1 MEELGESIP
10 LSGLKDNKHKFEQF
24 NEAFK
29 WNDVDKFR
37 QILSGIGGSDRVNFL
52 QTADPYTHKSIFEL
66 ICATPDRHTFIL
78 ECISAGCDTN
88 KQNQKCGKGPLGF
101 AVEAISSNNLEALLS
116 DTSVGVDTKHSFQ
129 FPFTSVNY
137 FVELISDKSFN
148 EIYPCIELLVKHCA
162 DVNLPAENGKT
173 PIENILENSRLRV
186 EKKTRLMQCFLS
198 EAKYVDITRVY
209 TRLIKLLP
217 DVELSPT
224 HTQIDQVWNADRFV
238 EYLTKENEL
247 KIIATDSPTRLTE
260 LFTIVHSD
268 TTLLTLAIENAW
280 TFSVE
285 KVIRLGVDLNIKA
298 GHFTPIEHAINVG
311 HWEILQLFLSSSK
324 LDLNGVQTLLPIAAQ
339 YTERPAN
346 NHKNYVKC
354 FDLLLNHSKI
364 DVNAADAFGCTALHY
379 AIRNDDSRIVADLL
393 KRGAYIGIK
402 DSSKKPL
409 ISKIDPQ
416 LLEKHFNSCIT
427 TTSKH
432 FDRNDYELVFN
443 FANFIPSQSKRQKGR
458 YCVRK
463 RIYETKV
470 LRNISECDETKHL
483 VRHPLIEG
491 LLHWKLD
498 GFNVILFANL
508 LFFALFAVNTVW
520 TIYWF
525 NNANQNGKFKKCE
538 MPRRDKVLFENIY
551 WVCSEESAYHT
562 YYMSY
567 SFLMLSILFAR
578 EVTQFIFSPW
588 SYLKSLDNYL
598 ELALI
603 FCSFV
608 TIGMQHAI
616 IEFHDRDAFDDEG
629 RMLVM
634 TVYKTLAVASIF
646 LITYEM
652 FCLLG
657 TVPFWSFSTHYVM
670 LKTVVKNFFKCLL
683 MYAIIIVAFA
693 FTFYIL
699 FNDPTNSTNPSTIAT
714 TPNSTEGKLN
724 HFSSVGMS
732 LFKVSTMAIGEIDA
746 ASIDFKGNA
755 TSYVVFAGFIL
766 LITTVL
772 SNLLN
777 GLAVSDTTAIMAEA
791 KQTELIQR
799 CAALSRFEDGLFN
812 IANRIG
818 FTKLKSN
825 VIRVR
830 PNQKNRIV
838 GENQKKCCGSA
849 RMSESIVKE
858 AFKVLKRAE
867 LEEKEE
873 IEKERIE
880 RRFSNI
886 EKSIN
891 SIESL
896 VKSNEKLL
904 EKVLQ
909 HRLN

>member
-1 MEELGESIP
+1 MEELGETIP
-10 LSGLKDNKHKFEQF
+10 LSGLKDDKHKFEPF
-24 NEAFK
+24 KEAFK

-52 QTADPYTHKSIFEL
+52 QTADPYTHKSLFEL
-66 ICATPDRHTFIL
+66 ICATPDRHKFIL

-137 FVELISDKSFN
+137 LVELISDKNFN

-162 DVNLPAENGKT
+162 DVNLPAENGRT
-173 PIENILENSRLRV
+173 PIENILDNSRLGV
-186 EKKTRLMQCFLS
+186 EKKARLMQCFLS

-217 DVELSPT
+217 DLELSPT
-224 HTQIDQVWNADRFV
+224 HTQIDQDWNADRFV

-247 KIIATDSPTRLTE
+247 KFIATDSPTRLTE

-311 HWEILQLFLSSSK
+311 HWEILQIFLGSSK
-324 LDLNGVQTLLPIAAQ
+324 LDLNGAQTLLPIAAQ

-379 AIRNDDSRIVADLL
+379 AIRNDDSRIVANLL
-393 KRGAYIGIK
+393 KRGAYVGVK

-491 LLHWKLD
+491 LLHWKLN

-525 NNANQNGKFKKCE
+525 NNANQNRTIEKCE
-538 MPRRDKVLFENIY
+538 SLEDDLVSDYPFI
-551 WVCSEESAYHT
+551 CSEESAYYNYFMT
-562 YYMSY
+562 YSL
-567 SFLMLSILFAR
+567 LMLSILFVR
-578 EVTQFIFSPW
+578 EVTQFIFS
-588 SYLKSLDNYL
+588 YLKSIDNYL

-603 FCSFV
+603 FCSSI
-608 TIGMQHAI
+608 TIEGQRHI
-616 IEFHDRDAFDDEG
+616 IQLHGGGENDEI
-629 RMLVM
+629 VSSSM
-634 TVYKTLAVASIF
+634 TLYKMFAVPTVF

-657 TVPFWSFSTHYVM
+657 TIPFWSFSTHYVM
-670 LKTVVKNFFKCLL
+670 LKTVTKNFFKCLL

-693 FTFYIL
+693 LTFYIL
-699 FNDPTNSTNPSTIAT
+699 FNDPTNSVNPFSTT
-714 TPNSTEGKLN
+714 SNSTEQKPN

-732 LFKVSTMAIGEIDA
+732 LLKVSTMAIGEIDA
-746 ASIDFKGNA
+746 SSIDFKDN
-755 TSYVVFAGFIL
+755 TISYVVFAGFIL

-772 SNLLN
+772 ANLLN
-777 GLAVSDTTAIMAEA
+777 GLAVSDTTAIMAKA

-818 FTKLKSN
+818 NYFTFCPRVSRNSN
-825 VIRVR
+825 
-830 PNQKNRIV
+830 
-838 GENQKKCCGSA
+838 
-849 RMSESIVKE
+849 RMSFECGQIRKTELLVRT
-858 AFKVLKRAE
+858 KR
-867 LEEKEE
+867 
-873 IEKERIE
+873 
-880 RRFSNI
+880 N
-886 EKSIN
+886 
-891 SIESL
+891 
-896 VKSNEKLL
+896 VVDLL
-904 EKVLQ
+904 E
-909 HRLN
+909 